1 MWLHRLNTRLVAEVG
16 NSLADHF
23 VAAAS
28 SANSEA
34 AGQSRGKRRA
44 IQAFLA
50 RVDSE
55 ALPLKLGMFRR
66 AKLASAFKLRLLS
79 SGIESQLA
87 NELTRM
93 LVLRLTVH
101 GAAEE
106 VSCSAAE
113 SESKSAT
120 AEAAAPER
128 ETSPEAGLSVRSLLA
143 RADAAVAKGDHEEVV
158 ESYQQL
164 LKLKPRHL
172 LARNNLGVA
181 LWKLGQYHEAAEQF
195 RRAAGIQSTYPDA
208 QFNYGTMLRLTG
220 HIVESELPLRR
231 ALKLDPRNIE
241 AQVSLGLTLVLLG
254 RLREAAECFEKALKV
269 SSNHAGALVGLGRI
283 ASLEGR
289 FDDAEA
295 QYRRALSV
303 DQNQPTAWAGLVQ
316 LRRMTAADGDWLK
329 GAEKI
334 AASGIAPTEEADLR
348 FAIGKYCDD
357 NGQFER
363 AFQSFKRGNE
373 ILKMTAERYDAGLRE
388 RFVDD
393 LIAAYTPEALAV
405 SGAGASD
412 SVRPVFVV
420 GMMRSGT
427 TLVEQIISSHPSAH
441 GAGELP
447 FWSHAVA
454 KHEPTVRRGQVDEQL
469 KRILAN
475 DYLKTLGRCSADALR
490 VTDKS
495 TFNSDYLGLI
505 HSVFPNARILY
516 VQRDPIDTC
525 LSCYF
530 SQLSSAQSFT
540 LDLADLAHY
549 YREHQRLVT
558 HWRSVLPAGTLMVV
572 PYADLVDEQEKWTR
586 KILEF
591 IGLEWDER
599 CLEYHTAERPVLTAS
614 FWQVRQRLYTGSVG
628 RWRRYE
634 KFIGPLRGLR
644 DLA

>member
-1 MWLHRLNTRLVAEVG
+1 MWLHRLNTRIVTEVG

-28 SANSEA
+28 SVDSEG
-34 AGQSRGKRRA
+34 AGQSREKRKV
-44 IQAFLA
+44 IQTFLE
-50 RVDSE
+50 RVDQE

-79 SGIESQLA
+79 SGVEGQLA

-93 LVLRLTVH
+93 LVLRLTVNE
-101 GAAEE
+101 AAEAM
-106 VSCSAAE
+106 SSSAAE
-113 SESKSAT
+113 PESKSAP
-120 AEAAAPER
+120 ASER
-128 ETSPEAGLSVRSLLA
+128 ESRPEPGASVRSLLA
-143 RADAAVAKGDHEEVV
+143 RADAAVARGDHEDVV
-158 ESYQQL
+158 ESYRQL

-172 LARNNLGVA
+172 MARNNLGVA

-195 RRAAGIQSTYPDA
+195 RRAAGIQSTFPDA
-208 QFNYGTMLRLTG
+208 QFNYGTLLRLTG
-220 HIVESELPLRR
+220 RIVESELPLRR
-231 ALKLDPRNIE
+231 ALKLDPKNIE

-254 RLREAAECFEKALKV
+254 RLPDASEFFEKALKV
-269 SSNHAGALVGLGRI
+269 SSNHPGALVGLGRI

-289 FDDAEA
+289 FDDAET
-295 QYRRALSV
+295 QYRRALAV
-303 DQNQPTAWAGLVQ
+303 DKNLPTAWSGLVE
-316 LRRMTAADGDWLK
+316 LRRVTAADGDWLK

-334 AASGIAPTEEADLR
+334 ASSGIAPTEEVDLR

-363 AFQSFKRGNE
+363 AFRSFKRGNE
-373 ILKMTAERYDAGLRE
+373 ILKMSAERYDAGLRQ

-393 LIAAYTPEALAV
+393 LIRAYPQQALAQP
-405 SGAGASD
+405 SAGASD
-412 SVRPVFVV
+412 STRPLFVV

-427 TLVEQIISSHPSAH
+427 TLVEQIISSHPEVH

-454 KHEPTVRRGQVDEQL
+454 KHELVVRQGKVDESL
-469 KRILAN
+469 KSILAAG
-475 DYLKTLGRCSADALR
+475 YLKTLERCSADALR

-505 HSVFPNARILY
+505 HSVFPHARILY

-530 SQLSSAQSFT
+530 NQLSSAQNFT

-549 YREHQRLVT
+549 YREHQRVVT
-558 HWRSVLPAGTLMVV
+558 HWRSVLPAGTLMSV
-572 PYADLVDEQEKWTR
+572 PYAELVEDQEKWTR

-599 CLEYHTAERPVLTAS
+599 CLDYHTSERPVLTAS

-634 KFIGPLRGLR
+634 KFIGPLRDLR

>member
-1 MWLHRLNTRLVAEVG
+1 MWLHRLNTRIVTEVG
-16 NSLADHF
+16 HSLADHF

-28 SANSEA
+28 NSERS
-34 AGQSRGKRRA
+34 GQGRDKRKV
-44 IQAFLA
+44 IQGFLA
-50 RVDSE
+50 RVDEE

-66 AKLASAFKLRLLS
+66 AKLASAFKSRLLE
-79 SGIESQLA
+79 SGIDAELV

-93 LVLRLTVH
+93 LLLRLVVNEA
-101 GAAEE
+101 GDVASSSGPEPE
-106 VSCSAAE
+106 PQSA
-113 SESKSAT
+113 SST
-120 AEAAAPER
+120 
-128 ETSPEAGLSVRSLLA
+128 TSPERDPPEGGLSVRTLLA
-143 RADAAVAKGDHEEVV
+143 RADEAVANGDHEMVV
-158 ESYQQL
+158 ETYQQL

-195 RRAAGIQSTYPDA
+195 RRAAGIQSNFSDA
-208 QFNYGTMLRLTG
+208 QFNYGTMLRLIG
-220 HIVESELPLRR
+220 RIVESEMPLRR
-231 ALKLDPRNIE
+231 ALKLDPKHTE
-241 AQVSLGLTLVLLG
+241 ARVSLGLTLVLLG
-254 RLREAAECFEKALKV
+254 RLREGSECFENALKM
-269 SSNHAGALVGLGRI
+269 SASHPGALVGLGRI

-289 FDDAEA
+289 FDEAER
-295 QYRRALSV
+295 QFRRALAV
-303 DQNQPTAWAGLVQ
+303 DKGLPTAWAGLVQ

-329 GAEKI
+329 GAETI
-334 AASGIAPTEEADLR
+334 ASSGIPPVEEADLR

-363 AFQSFKRGNE
+363 AFKSFKRGNE
-373 ILKMTAERYDAGLRE
+373 LLRMSADRYDRPLRT

-393 LIAAYTPEALAV
+393 LIRAYPREAFAAL
-405 SGAGASD
+405 GAGASD
-412 SVRPVFVV
+412 SARPVFVT

-427 TLVEQIISSHPSAH
+427 TLVEQIISSHHFAH

-447 FWSHAVA
+447 FWAQVVA
-454 KHEPTVRRGQVDEQL
+454 KNEPVIRRGEVDESL
-469 KRILAN
+469 KRAWA
-475 DYLKTLGRCSADALR
+475 DQYLKTLQRCSADALR

-516 VQRDPIDTC
+516 VRRDPIDTC

-530 SQLSSAQSFT
+530 NQFSSAQNFT
-540 LDLADLAHY
+540 FDLGDLAHY

-558 HWRSVLPAGTLMVV
+558 HWRSVLPPGAMMEV
-572 PYADLVDEQEKWTR
+572 PYEELVESQEKWTR
-586 KILEF
+586 RILEF

-599 CLEYHTAERPVLTAS
+599 CMEYHTAERPVLTAS
-614 FWQVRQRLYTGSVG
+614 FWQVRQRLYTDSLE

-634 KFIGPLRGLR
+634 KFIGPLRELR

>member
-1 MWLHRLNTRLVAEVG
+1 MWLHRLNTRIVTEVG

-28 SANSEA
+28 SVDSEG
-34 AGQSRGKRRA
+34 AGQSREKRKV
-44 IQAFLA
+44 IQTFLE
-50 RVDSE
+50 RVDQE

-79 SGIESQLA
+79 SGVEGQLA

-93 LVLRLTVH
+93 LVLRLTVNE
-101 GAAEE
+101 AAEAM
-106 VSCSAAE
+106 SSSAAE
-113 SESKSAT
+113 PESKSAP
-120 AEAAAPER
+120 ASER
-128 ETSPEAGLSVRSLLA
+128 ESRPEPGASVRSLLA
-143 RADAAVAKGDHEEVV
+143 RADAAVARGDHEDVV

-172 LARNNLGVA
+172 MARNNLGVA

-195 RRAAGIQSTYPDA
+195 RRAAGIQSTFPDA

-231 ALKLDPRNIE
+231 ALKLDPRNLE

-254 RLREAAECFEKALKV
+254 RLHDAAEFFEKALKV
-269 SSNHAGALVGLGRI
+269 SSNHPGALVGLGRI

-289 FDDAEA
+289 FDDAET
-295 QYRRALSV
+295 QYRRALAV
-303 DQNQPTAWAGLVQ
+303 DKNLPTAWSGLVE
-316 LRRMTAADGDWLK
+316 LRRVTAADGDWLK

-334 AASGIAPTEEADLR
+334 ASSGIAPTEEVDLR

-363 AFQSFKRGNE
+363 AFRSFKRGNE
-373 ILKMTAERYDAGLRE
+373 ILKMSAERYDAGLRQ

-393 LIAAYTPEALAV
+393 LIRAYPQQALAQP
-405 SGAGASD
+405 SAGASD
-412 SVRPVFVV
+412 STRPLFVV

-427 TLVEQIISSHPSAH
+427 TLVEQIISSHPEVH

-454 KHEPTVRRGQVDEQL
+454 KHELVVRQGKVDESL
-469 KRILAN
+469 KSILAAG
-475 DYLKTLGRCSADALR
+475 YLKTLERCSADALR

-530 SQLSSAQSFT
+530 NQLSSAQNFT

-549 YREHQRLVT
+549 YREHQRVVT
-558 HWRSVLPAGTLMVV
+558 HWRSVLPAGTLMSV
-572 PYADLVDEQEKWTR
+572 PYAELVEDQEKWTR

-599 CLEYHTAERPVLTAS
+599 CLDYHTSERPVLTAS

-634 KFIGPLRGLR
+634 KFIGPLRDLR